1 MSRLP
6 TIAPQDRDATQKAA
20 AESFAAARGTAP
32 FGPFAPMLH
41 SPEAMLAAARMGEYL
56 RYRSALPPRF
66 SEFVILLVA
75 RAWSQDFEWAIHQP
89 IALKEGVS
97 PATAAAIADGRRPA
111 AMTPEEDALHD
122 FVGELMTG
130 RRVSD
135 MTFARVE
142 ALFGKRGCVDLT
154 ALVGYYSLLA
164 MQMNV
169 AETPAPEGAP
179 TLKRFP

>member
-6 TIAPQDRDATQKAA
+6 DIAPENYDAAQKSAA
-20 AESFAAARGTAP
+20 GDFAAARGAAP
-32 FGPFAPMLH
+32 FGPFATMIH
-41 SPEAMLAAARMGEYL
+41 SPEAMLAASRMGEYL
-56 RYRSALPPRF
+56 RYRSALPPRL

-75 RAWSQDFEWAIHQP
+75 RAWAQDFEWAIHQP
-89 IALKEGVS
+89 IALKEGV
-97 PATAAAIADGRRPA
+97 PPDTAAAIADGRRPA
-111 AMTPEEDALHD
+111 AMTPEEEALHD
-122 FVGELMTG
+122 FVGELLTH

-135 MTFARVE
+135 ATYARVE
-142 ALFGKRGCVDLT
+142 ASFGKRGVVDAT

-169 AETPAPEGAP
+169 AETPAPAGAQ

>member
-6 TIAPQDRDATQKAA
+6 TIAPQEYTRKQKEA
-20 AESFAAARGTAP
+20 AEAFAVARGAEP
-32 FGPFAPMLH
+32 FGPFASMLH
-41 SPEAMLAAARMGEYL
+41 SPDAMLAASRMGEYL
-56 RYRSALPPRF
+56 RYRSALPPRS

-89 IALKEGVS
+89 IALKEGV
-97 PATAAAIADGRRPA
+97 TAETAIAIADGRRPSQ
-111 AMTPEEDALHD
+111 MTREEEALYD
-122 FVGELMTG
+122 FVDELMHR

-135 MTFARVE
+135 ATFARVE
-142 ALFGKRGCVDLT
+142 ALFGKRGAVDLT
-154 ALVGYYSLLA
+154 ALVGYYALLA

-169 AETPAPEGAP
+169 AETPAPAGAP